1 MFFHVF
7 SYLNN
12 LDTDKE
18 KALQAQ
24 GQLSSE
30 RDEDNRRVIR
40 ALEAKI
46 EGFLEKLAVYEA
58 KIISLKDF
66 QRENEELLEKNRGL
80 MRQLDEMKNLE
91 YRLKMLS
98 QKDQENSK
106 VFGLP
111 EKQREKSV
119 HVLDSLNREIED
131 LKLNRN
137 NLKENIELRLKT
149 LSQNIDSDF
158 SRTKPAYF

>member
-1 MFFHVF
+1 M
-7 SYLNN
+7 
-12 LDTDKE
+12 
-18 KALQAQ
+18 
-24 GQLSSE
+24 
-30 RDEDNRRVIR
+30 
-40 ALEAKI
+40 
-46 EGFLEKLAVYEA
+46 EKLAIYEA
-58 KIISLKDF
+58 KIVGLKDF
-66 QRENEELLEKNRGL
+66 QRENEDLLEKNRGL

-91 YRLKMLS
+91 YRLRMLS

-106 VFGLP
+106 VLSFP

-131 LKLNRN
+131 LKVNRN

-158 SRTKPAYF
+158 SRAKNTYI